1 MRRLLVLSLAGAL
14 ILAAGATAATAYVH
28 WEGRYFSAFLP
39 AKNWRVVENQNG
51 IDITSPVG
59 DEYVSFGYAGNAP
72 SLPTLSQVRALAV
85 RALGF
90 RNVRYLKVGAPYA
103 VGSTARQQNTELT
116 ATWRGA
122 TWHAIVTAG
131 VDDANGVL
139 GYHTYLVA
147 AVAPKWEHDAATL
160 AFVRGHIAF
169 MHG

>member
-1 MRRLLVLSLAGAL
+1 MRLLVLTVLGAL
-14 ILAAGATAATAYVH
+14 TLAAGATAASAYVH

-39 AKNWRVVENQNG
+39 AKNWQVVENQNG

-59 DEYVSFGYAGNAP
+59 DEYVSFGYVGNTP
-72 SLPTLSQVRALAV
+72 NLPTLSQVRTLIV

-90 RNVRYLKVGAPYA
+90 RNVRYVKVGAPYA
-103 VGSTARQQNTELT
+103 VGSSARQQNTELT
-116 ATWRGA
+116 ASWHGA

-131 VDDANGVL
+131 VDQANGVL

-147 AVAPKWEHDAATL
+147 SVASKWTRDASTL